1 LIKLFEG
8 GSEVFDDF
16 LGENIGIGKV
26 VGFFKV
32 FVSEPEDIQAGFVT
46 VDEFSVFVCAPR
58 PCEKTPDPS
67 F

>member
-1 LIKLFEG
+1 LFESG
-8 GSEVFDDF
+8 FEVFDDF
-16 LGENIGIGKV
+16 PGKNVGIGEI

-46 VDEFSVFVCAPR
+46 VDEFGVFVCAPR